1 MLKKM
6 LNIIKYEWLR
16 RWKFFLAG
24 LAVFTLANIDL
35 VSRIIIKGNPSVL
48 SGLLI
53 AVLFTMV
60 GVLVF
65 DHLGRLYNPLFK
77 EEGTFVF
84 STPLSGYSLLGG
96 KVLAVALEYI
106 GVAVFVGIVIF
117 IDYLILGGNLAVF
130 WQTGDITLNLLLTR
144 GLQVNLLLL
153 LGYLS
158 FLLTAYLSMALAKS
172 FLSSVKHGGL
182 LSFIIF
188 IVITHVFSLLGE
200 ACKYGGLRIEGADF
214 TGYWLIAV
222 AIAAVTAAALFAATG
237 YLLDRK
243 VNI

>member
-24 LAVFTLANIDL
+24 LAVFTLANVDL

-96 KVLAVALEYI
+96 KILAVALEYI
-106 GVAVFVGIVIF
+106 GVVVFIGIVSA
-117 IDYLILGGNLAVF
+117 IDLLILGGNVANIQLP
-130 WQTGDITLNLLLTR
+130 TGITFNRLLI
-144 GLQVNLLLL
+144 GVLQVNVLVL

-158 FLLTAYLSMALAKS
+158 FLLMAYLSMALAKS

-182 LSFIIF
+182 LSFVIF
-188 IVITHVFSLLGE
+188 IIIAHVFSQIG
-200 ACKYGGLRIEGADF
+200 AICDSGNIRIEGIDI
-214 TGYWLIAV
+214 TGYWLAAV
-222 AIAAVTAAALFAATG
+222 AIAAAIVAVLFAATG

-243 VNI
+243 INI